1 MRWWPWVSVERRLIE
16 DTRRLRLGE
25 EVRPGDV
32 VKVVGTVR
40 AEGALLK
47 PPLSGMTRCVW
58 WSARVEAA
66 VLSSPNRLD
75 ETQVTP
81 FAVADGEL
89 RARVRSRAL
98 QPWRAHETAGESGP
112 FGPPPPWVQA
122 LMKQHGLS
130 AERSGLLA
138 TWRSV
143 EYQEKRFD
151 EGNAVAV
158 VGRVASVEATRGRA
172 DEDGA
177 EDYRQAPPE
186 LTKAMTIELEPLV
199 DGWLA
204 ISLIR

>member
-1 MRWWPWVSVERRLIE
+1 MSWWPWASVERRLIE
-16 DTRRLRLGE
+16 ETRRLRLGD

-40 AEGALLK
+40 AEGPLLK
-47 PPLSGMTRCVW
+47 APLSGMKRCVW
-58 WSARVEAA
+58 WSAHVEEA
-66 VLSSPNRLD
+66 VLSSPIRLD

-81 FAVADGEL
+81 FAVVDGEL

-98 QPWRAHETAGESGP
+98 QPWRVHETAGESGA

-130 AERSGLLA
+130 AERSGLLF

-143 EYQEKRFD
+143 EYEEKRFD

-177 EDYRQAPPE
+177 ENYRQAPAE
-186 LTKAMTIELEPLV
+186 VTAATTIELKPLV
-199 DGWLA
+199 EGWLA
-204 ISLIR
+204 ISLIP